1 MKPLNFSENLLQDIR
16 FASRTLRRSPGF
28 MTTAILALAL
38 GIGANTAI
46 FTVVN
51 TVLLQPLAYPEPE
64 RLVQLE
70 WKVPQG
76 NQNITS
82 IPKFMVWREQ
92 TQVFQDVAA
101 YDMGGPG
108 VNLTGGDRPEQLKGV
123 HVSAG
128 FFRVFGAR
136 LVAGRTFSAD
146 EDSPGGPALVVI
158 TGGLWRRFGADPN
171 LVGRSMALG
180 DEAYTVI
187 GILDPAFV
195 SDPPADIYLPL
206 RADPNSTDQAHY
218 LRDAARLKAGV
229 SLDQA
234 KSAMNQAAEEYKR
247 KFPDGMRPTDTF
259 TAEPLRDT
267 VVGDVRKSLL
277 VLVGAV
283 SFVLLIAC
291 ANVANLLLARATIR
305 KREIAI
311 RAAIGEGR

>member
-1 MKPLNFSENLLQDIR
+1 MKPLNFSENLPQAIR
-16 FASRTLRRSPGF
+16 FASRTLRPSPGF

-128 FFRVFGAR
+128 CFWGFGGGFWCRGEVLGGGGGA
-136 LVAGRTFSAD
+136 AG
-146 EDSPGGPALVVI
+146 P
-158 TGGLWRRFGADPN
+158 
-171 LVGRSMALG
+171 
-180 DEAYTVI
+180 
-187 GILDPAFV
+187 GIL
-195 SDPPADIYLPL
+195 
-206 RADPNSTDQAHY
+206 
-218 LRDAARLKAGV
+218 G
-229 SLDQA
+229 
-234 KSAMNQAAEEYKR
+234 
-247 KFPDGMRPTDTF
+247 
-259 TAEPLRDT
+259 
-267 VVGDVRKSLL
+267 
-277 VLVGAV
+277 
-283 SFVLLIAC
+283 
-291 ANVANLLLARATIR
+291 
-305 KREIAI
+305 
-311 RAAIGEGR
+311 